1 MMERAEELRK
11 SKEEKIKEQMAM
23 YDNPKTRT
31 KAVRQKVFG
40 YTKPF
45 VMILTGALL
54 TIILAALGHVFGILI
69 VKNLTSMTEARYLEE
84 SVTGAVKPW
93 VIMMISLAFVAFVAK
108 AFV

>member
-1 MMERAEELRK
+1 
-11 SKEEKIKEQMAM
+11 MAV

-45 VMILTGALL
+45 VMIVFGALL
-54 TIILAALGHVFGILI
+54 TLILAALGPSFGILI

-84 SVTGAVKPW
+84 SVTAAVKPW
-93 VIMMISLAFVAFVAK
+93 VIMMVSLAFLALVAK